1 MQKDLYFLQGVKG
14 LCQDLGTNNN
24 LYEHER
30 GNNMEIK
37 YKTENLTATDIFA
50 LTKGNDVK
58 KMRDA
63 EGETLEI
70 AKYVIYN
77 DVDVHDEPMT
87 VLAVETAAGVRYA
100 TNSKTFVRNFTDILE
115 IHKAAGEPMPSKF
128 VVGSGTSNHGR
139 KYLTCSVA

>member
-1 MQKDLYFLQGVKG
+1 
-14 LCQDLGTNNN
+14 
-24 LYEHER
+24 
-30 GNNMEIK
+30 MEIT
-37 YKTENLTATDIFA
+37 YKTEKLTAADIFA
-50 LTKGNDVK
+50 LTKGSDVK

-77 DVDVHDEPMT
+77 DTGVHGEIMT
-87 VLAVETAAGVRYA
+87 VLAVETASGVRYA

-115 IHKAAGEPMPSKF
+115 IHKAAGEPMPNKF

-139 KYLTCSVA
+139 KYLTCAVA

>member
-1 MQKDLYFLQGVKG
+1 
-14 LCQDLGTNNN
+14 
-24 LYEHER
+24 
-30 GNNMEIK
+30 MEIT
-37 YKTENLTATDIFA
+37 YKTENLTAADIFA

-87 VLAVETAAGVRYA
+87 VLAIETAAGVRYA

-115 IHKAAGEPMPSKF
+115 IHKAAGEPMPKKF